1 MAASVLAPLRAGLQS
16 VIVLALFGFVFDL
29 QDRLGIALYSEQ
41 YLALVLGCCLA
52 LAYWTPRGEAAAPAW
67 DVVAGAIGLAACL
80 WITVDYPRLSQILA
94 ERPPEG
100 IVLGLV
106 VIALVLEGVRRTAGL
121 SLVVV
126 VLAFIVYALLG
137 HYLPEPFTSRRIDV
151 SRLAV
156 YLGVDSNAM
165 FGTPLMVATGVV
177 ATFIVLGQ
185 VLTRCGGGDFF
196 TDIATGLMGRYR
208 GGSAKIAV
216 TGSALFGMISGSA
229 VANVAAVGVVTIP
242 MMQRSGFPAR
252 FAAAVEAVGSTG
264 GQLMP
269 PVMGAAAFL
278 MAQMIQVTY
287 AEVCV
292 AATIPAFLYYLALFV
307 QVDLEAAKRGI
318 AGNAEARG
326 PGALRALAAGWF
338 FPLPFAVLVVGMLSF
353 NVSAERAAL
362 MATMLLAVLAVV
374 FPYKGRRLSLR
385 ALLAAVISTGAAIVD
400 LVLICAAAGLVIGI
414 LNLTGLATELTLQI
428 LTLSGNNLIVLL
440 IVTAAVGLVL
450 GMGMPTVGVYIIL
463 ATLAAPALIQ
473 AGLSPMAAHLFVM
486 YFGMMSMVTPP
497 VALAAFAAANIARTD
512 AWSTGWT
519 ATRVAW
525 CAFLVPFVFV
535 YTPGLLMQG
544 GVVAIAWALATKSIA
559 IWIGS
564 VAIVGHFNRP
574 VAAPQ
579 RAILLAAALALLLPI
594 GEGIQATLID
604 LAALTTGL
612 GTLILDQR
620 RPRGAAA
627 PPGTT
632 LQ

>member
-1 MAASVLAPLRAGLQS
+1 MSFGRLAS
-16 VIVLALFGFVFDL
+16 VIVALQAVIVLSLFAFIFDL
-29 QDRLGIALYSEQ
+29 QDRLAIALYSEQ
-41 YLALVLGCCLA
+41 YLALILGCCLA
-52 LAYWTPRGEAAAPAW
+52 LAYWGGGGQRQDRVPWW
-67 DVVAGAIGLAACL
+67 DVAMGAVGLFACL
-80 WITVDYPRLSQILA
+80 WIAIDYPRLSQVLA

-100 IVLGLV
+100 IALGLV
-106 VIALVLEGVRRTAGL
+106 IIALVLEGVRRTAGL

-126 VLAFIVYALLG
+126 VLGFVAYALLG
-137 HYLPEPFTSRRIDV
+137 HYLPEPFTSRRLDV

-196 TDIATGLMGRYR
+196 TDIATALMGRYR

-242 MMQRSGFPAR
+242 MMQRAGFPAR

-278 MAQMIQVTY
+278 MAQMIQVSY
-287 AEVCV
+287 AEVCI
-292 AATIPAFLYYLALFV
+292 AAAIPAFLYYLALFV

-318 AGNAEARG
+318 AGNREARG
-326 PGALRALAAGWF
+326 PGALGALAAGWY
-338 FPLPFAVLVVGMLSF
+338 FPLPFALLVAGMLGF

-362 MATMLLAVLAVV
+362 SATALLAVLAVV
-374 FPYKGRRLSLR
+374 FPYKGRRLSVR
-385 ALLAAVISTGAAIVD
+385 ALVSALLSTGTAIVD

-428 LTLSGNNLIVLL
+428 LALSGNNLVVLL
-440 IVTAAVGLVL
+440 IVSAAVGLVL

-463 ATLAAPALIQ
+463 ATLAAPALVQ

-512 AWSTGWT
+512 AWGTGWT

-525 CAFLVPFVFV
+525 CAFLVPFVFA
-535 YTPGLLMQG
+535 YSPELLMAG
-544 GVVAIAWALATKSIA
+544 GTLAVIGTLATKSIA
-559 IWIGS
+559 IWLGS
-564 VAIVGHFNRP
+564 VAIVGHFNQR
-574 VAAPQ
+574 VALPQ
-579 RAILLAAALALLLPI
+579 RAVLLVAALALLLPF
-594 GEGIQATLID
+594 GTGASATAID
-604 LAALTTGL
+604 VAALTVGL
-612 GTLILDQR
+612 ATLYFDQR
-620 RPRGAAA
+620 RRVA
-627 PPGTT
+627 P
-632 LQ
+632 